1 MDKKLYLSSFND
13 HFEEM
18 LVDISRIY
26 PEDSDIKKVYTY
38 LSGIRVVNVT
48 KIHKIFRESV
58 INKYR
63 KNIMNNEID
72 FFLDKDYSEDLTS
85 KFKDKVNEKLDFLK
99 STIRKME
106 LNEQQKIIQYLK
118 NLISLSDLY
127 IQSK

>member
-1 MDKKLYLSSFND
+1 MEKKLYLSSFND

-26 PEDSDIKKVYTY
+26 PEDSDIKKVHTY
-38 LSGIRVVNVT
+38 LSGIRSVNVT

-63 KNIMNNEID
+63 KNIMNDEID
-72 FFLDKDYSEDLTS
+72 FFLDKDYSEDLSS
-85 KFKDKVNEKLDFLK
+85 KYKDRVNEKLDFLK
-99 STIRKME
+99 NTIRKME

>member
-1 MDKKLYLSSFND
+1 MEKKLYLSSFND
-13 HFEEM
+13 PFEEM

-26 PEDSDIKKVYTY
+26 PDDDDIKNVHTF
-38 LSGIRVVNVT
+38 LNGIRSVNVT

-63 KNIMNNEID
+63 KKIMNDEIE
-72 FFLDKDYSEDLTS
+72 FFLDKDYSGDLSS
-85 KFKDKVNEKLDFLK
+85 KYKDRVNEKLDFLK
-99 STIRKME
+99 NTIRKME
-106 LNEQQKIIQYLK
+106 LNEQQKIIKYLK